1 MNIAHRL
8 NDLPCP
14 GTTRSAAL
22 LPIALL
28 VTALAGC
35 AAPAAMAPGTAAPTT
50 ADKAAPAVVTAPPA
64 LTMRGVP
71 PVPVSLMQRIGR
83 YTEIRGAGLAD
94 WSPDGKQLLVS
105 WLAGP
110 AGQQRTQL
118 HQVSAAGAPLQQVTR
133 ANEPT
138 RSGRYL
144 PADPNVIVFERDA
157 GGSEA
162 TQVFRLDLRSGAETA
177 LTTPGQRC
185 DSGPFSRDGRAML
198 VNCAR
203 IDRSAAD
210 RNAGISN
217 DLHLIDVMTGTR
229 RASVSLPGTGWW
241 AADMALDGRTALVN
255 LYRSASEVEVW
266 RVDLTSGERRKLLPR
281 DGEPAQ
287 YTLASSFTADD
298 RRFFVISDR
307 FGEFR
312 QAFRYDPQTHAFEGL
327 TADIPWD
334 ARGGDLSD
342 DRSRVL
348 MITNEAGV
356 GVPRLYDTA
365 TLKPL
370 PLKVPAGLS
379 VTRARLSKDG
389 TRVAYAG
396 TSSAQ
401 PSAVRVIDMA
411 SGGDRVWVAADTAG
425 LDTRAFTPIETIRWR
440 SFDGREISGLIQR
453 PPTRFSGKRPVLIE
467 IHGGPEAQATL
478 SFNGRYN
485 YIVNELGIA
494 FIEPNV
500 RGSTGFGKTFHQLDN
515 GKLREDSVK
524 DIGALLDWIAQQP
537 DLDASRVVVQ
547 GGSYGGYMANAVAV
561 HYSNRIRGAIP
572 AVGISNFVSFL
583 ERTESYRRDLRRSEY
598 GDERHPEMR
607 KFLTKIS
614 PLTNASQIKVPM
626 FIVHGRNDPRVQVQ
640 EAEQIAATVA
650 ANGVPVWSMIAE
662 NEGHG
667 FAKKENADYLFAA
680 RVMVLAQ
687 RLLSR

>member
-1 MNIAHRL
+1 MTLSNRSGLVRRHRI
-8 NDLPCP
+8 
-14 GTTRSAAL
+14 TAITVATAV
-22 LPIALL
+22 A
-28 VTALAGC
+28 ALAGC
-35 AAPAAMAPGTAAPTT
+35 ATPTPPAPAAPTAAVTP
-50 ADKAAPAVVTAPPA
+50 PAA
-64 LTMRGVP
+64 LTMRNVP
-71 PVPVSLMQRIGR
+71 PVPASLMQRIGR
-83 YTEIRGAGLAD
+83 YTEMRGAGLAD
-94 WSPDGKQLLVS
+94 WSPDGRQLLVS

-144 PADPNVIVFERDA
+144 PSDPSIIVFARDA

-177 LTTPGQRC
+177 LTEPGQRC
-185 DSGPFSRDGRAML
+185 ETGPFSRDGTAML

-203 IDRSAAD
+203 VDRSAAD

-217 DLHLIDVMTGTR
+217 TLHLIDVKTGAR
-229 RASVSLPGTGWW
+229 RASASLPGTGWW
-241 AADMALDGRTALVN
+241 PADIARDGRTALVN
-255 LYRSASEVEVW
+255 LYRSAAEVEVW
-266 RVDLTSGERRKLLPR
+266 QLDLVSGERRKLLPR
-281 DGEPAQ
+281 EGEPAQ
-287 YTLASSFTADD
+287 FTLASSYTPDD

-312 QAFRYDPQTHAFEGL
+312 QAFSYDPQSHRFEGL

-334 ARGGDLSD
+334 VRGGDLSD
-342 DRSRVL
+342 DRSRVV

-356 GVPRLYDTA
+356 GVPRLFDTA

-379 VTRARLSKDG
+379 VTSVRLSKDG

-401 PSAVRVIDMA
+401 PSEVRVIDVA
-411 SGGDRVWVAADTAG
+411 RGTEGVWAAADTAG
-425 LDTRAFTPIETIRWR
+425 LDTRGFTPIEAIRWR

-453 PPTRFSGKRPVLIE
+453 PPAKFTGKRPVLIE

-478 SFNGRYN
+478 AFNGRYN
-485 YIVNELGIA
+485 YIVNELGVA

-547 GGSYGGYMANAVAV
+547 GGSYGGYMANAAAV
-561 HYSNRIRGAIP
+561 HYSDRIRGAIP
-572 AVGISNFVSFL
+572 SVGISNFVSFL
-583 ERTESYRRDLRRSEY
+583 ERTESYRRDLRRAEY

-607 KFLTKIS
+607 RFLTKIS

-626 FIVHGRNDPRVQVQ
+626 FIVHGRNDPRVPVQ

-667 FAKKENADYLFAA
+667 FAKKENADYLFAT
-680 RVMVLAQ
+680 RVMFLEQ
-687 RLLSR
+687 RLLGR

>member
-1 MNIAHRL
+1 MTLPNRSGLVRGHRVTAL
-8 NDLPCP
+8 TL
-14 GTTRSAAL
+14 AAV
-22 LPIALL
+22 AA
-28 VTALAGC
+28 ALAGC
-35 AAPAAMAPGTAAPTT
+35 ATPTPLAPAAPAAAVTP
-50 ADKAAPAVVTAPPA
+50 PAA
-64 LTMRGVP
+64 LTMRNVP
-71 PVPVSLMQRIGR
+71 PVPASLMQRIGR
-83 YTEIRGAGLAD
+83 YTEMRGAGLAD
-94 WSPDGKQLLVS
+94 WSPDGRQLLVS

-144 PADPNVIVFERDA
+144 PSDPSIIVFARDA

-162 TQVFRLDLRSGAETA
+162 TQVFRLDLRSGTETA
-177 LTTPGQRC
+177 LTEPGQRC
-185 DSGPFSRDGRAML
+185 ETGPFSRDGTAML

-203 IDRSAAD
+203 VDRSAAD

-217 DLHLIDVMTGTR
+217 TLHLIDVKTGAR
-229 RASVSLPGTGWW
+229 RAGASLPGTGWW
-241 AADMALDGRTALVN
+241 AADIARDGRTALVN
-255 LYRSASEVEVW
+255 LYRSAAEVEVW
-266 RVDLTSGERRKLLPR
+266 QLDLVSGERRKLLPR
-281 DGEPAQ
+281 EGEPAQ
-287 YTLASSFTADD
+287 FTLASSYTPDD

-312 QAFRYDPQTHAFEGL
+312 QAFRYDPQSHRFEGL

-334 ARGGDLSD
+334 VRGGDLSD
-342 DRSRVL
+342 DRSRVV

-356 GVPRLYDTA
+356 GVPRLFDTA

-379 VTRARLSKDG
+379 VTSVRLSKDG

-401 PSAVRVIDMA
+401 PSEVRVIDVA
-411 SGGDRVWVAADTAG
+411 RGTEGVWAAADTAG
-425 LDTRAFTPIETIRWR
+425 LDTRGFTPIEAIRWR

-453 PPTRFSGKRPVLIE
+453 PPAKFTGKRPVLIE

-478 SFNGRYN
+478 AFNGRYN
-485 YIVNELGIA
+485 YIVNELGVA

-547 GGSYGGYMANAVAV
+547 GGSYGGYMANAAAV
-561 HYSNRIRGAIP
+561 HYSDRIRGAIP

-583 ERTESYRRDLRRSEY
+583 ERTESYRRDLRRAEY

-626 FIVHGRNDPRVQVQ
+626 FIVHGRNDPRVPVQ

-680 RVMVLAQ
+680 RVMFLEQ
-687 RLLSR
+687 RLLAR